1 MDVNVRKGMAF
12 HLCLGDIL
20 IFTKRGKADRIEAT
34 KKGVVP
40 VNNKEHSPQ
49 ELARW
54 LEETWGAQ
62 PVDYSSLDGFFR
74 STQEDNSFFACGKK
88 EGAFLVYRI
97 PQGEQSAP
105 LYDEEERVAVPLELS
120 QLPEGACPFDEQVYA
135 LIGQE
140 TGYTYSSSPRLQLLL
155 LLLRGVPEEQKQPGN
170 PQWEAWKHFGEEY
183 RQHYGED
190 QIP

>member
-1 MDVNVRKGMAF
+1 MDANARKGMIF
-12 HLCLGDIL
+12 HLCLEDIL
-20 IFTKRGKADRIEAT
+20 IFTKRRKADRIEAT

-62 PVDYSSLDGFFR
+62 PVDYGSLDGFFR
-74 STQEDNSFFACGKK
+74 HIQEKNSFFAGRK
-88 EGAFLVYRI
+88 EGAFLAYRL

-105 LYDEEERVAVPLELS
+105 FYEEERDAVPLEMS
-120 QLPEGACPFDEQVYA
+120 RLPEGACPFDEQVYA

-140 TGYTYSSSPRLQLLL
+140 TGYTYSNSSRLQLLL

-170 PQWEAWKHFGEEY
+170 PQWEAWKHFAEEY
-183 RQHYGED
+183 RQRYGED
-190 QIP
+190 QLP

>member
-1 MDVNVRKGMAF
+1 MDVNTRKGMVF
-12 HLCLGDIL
+12 HLCLEDIL
-20 IFTKRGKADRIEAT
+20 VFTKRRKADRIEAT

-62 PVDYSSLDGFFR
+62 PVDYGSLDGFFR
-74 STQEDNSFFACGKK
+74 HIQEDNSFFVGRK
-88 EGAFLVYRI
+88 EGAFLAYRI

-105 LYDEEERVAVPLELS
+105 LYDEEERVAVPLEMS
-120 QLPEGACPFDEQVYA
+120 RLPEGACPFDEQVYA

-140 TGYTYSSSPRLQLLL
+140 AGYTYSNSSRLQLLL

-170 PQWEAWKHFGEEY
+170 PQWEAWKHFAEEY
-183 RQHYGED
+183 RQRYGED